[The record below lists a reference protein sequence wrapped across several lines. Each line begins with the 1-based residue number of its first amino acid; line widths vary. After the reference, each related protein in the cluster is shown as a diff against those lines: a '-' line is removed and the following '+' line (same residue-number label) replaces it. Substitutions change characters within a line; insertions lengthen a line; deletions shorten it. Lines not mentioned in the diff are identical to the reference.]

1 MPLAGS
7 TDDASTSK
15 ENGLLPL
22 TASPAHVISSPI
34 GLLSPPPSSTS
45 ISPPGAKGNS
55 LATPPATTS
64 PSQQLQSPRRSSSSP
79 RSSPPISQK
88 RSLSSGSPHRVG
100 PSVSPRRS
108 PAHAPAKG
116 RSLSNPPEPVSVSM
130 PHTGEG
136 GVGVRGGRP
145 PPLKPVMDGY
155 SAHSL
160 VSIGCCCQYCMC
172 VYYNRA
178 YYIIQPL
185 RTCAMSHVCV
195 VYILWCVLFGVSVLL
210 TSPLRRRGYSTHSVC
225 LSVCL
230 LPL

>member
-1 MPLAGS
+1 MSLAGS
-7 TDDASTSK
+7 TDDANTPR

-22 TASPAHVISSPI
+22 TASPAHVISSPV

-55 LATPPATTS
+55 LATPPAATTS

-100 PSVSPRRS
+100 LPVSPRRS

-116 RSLSNPPEPVSVSM
+116 RSLSNPPEAVAVSV

-136 GVGVRGGRP
+136 GEGGAGVRGGRP

-160 VSIGCCCQYCMC
+160 VSIGCCCQYYMC

-178 YYIIQPL
+178 YSRYVRVQ
-185 RTCAMSHVCV
+185 CHVLCMYV
-195 VYILWCVLFGVSVLL
+195 LCIYYGVYCLVL
-210 TSPLRRRGYSTHSVC
+210 VC
-225 LSVCL
+225 Y
-230 LPL
+230 